1 MFIRRAVLKDIPKI
15 DELLHQVN
23 DIHASIRP
31 DLFIKGE
38 KKYTDNELSGI
49 IRSDLTPVF
58 VCFADEN
65 ADDLLGYCFSV
76 YEAKSGHSQ
85 APVRTL
91 YLDDICVDE
100 GARGKGVGREIYSFV
115 RDYAKR
121 HNVYNITLNV
131 WENNDSA
138 KSFYEAMGLHV
149 LKYGMEDIISDGK
162 NL

>member
-91 YLDDICVDE
+91 YLDDICADE
-100 GARGKGVGREIYSFV
+100 GARGKGVGREIYSLSGITP
-115 RDYAKR
+115 
-121 HNVYNITLNV
+121 NVTTFITSRSMSGRTTIPPNPSMRLWDCMFSNTE
-131 WENNDSA
+131 W
-138 KSFYEAMGLHV
+138 KIL
-149 LKYGMEDIISDGK
+149 
-162 NL
+162 